1 MIKVGKSKVKRVLMI
16 VVVILLSVYFV
27 WDISLKLVNVF
38 RSQGYQLA
46 LVDISR
52 QASNEECLPL
62 NITTEQGQ
70 ISLINISCL
79 QEQKE
84 IIQE

>member
-1 MIKVGKSKVKRVLMI
+1 MIKVDKVKVKRVLII
-16 VVVILLSVYFV
+16 VVVVLLSAYFL
-27 WDISLKLVNVF
+27 WDISLKLVSVF

-52 QASNEECLPL
+52 QASNEECLPV
-62 NITTEQGQ
+62 NIMTEQGQ
-70 ISLINISCL
+70 LNLINVSCL
-79 QEQKE
+79 QNQEE